1 MFEGFSRE
9 CTRMNTNKQEDEQF
23 GCACFCLDA
32 PVSVTISDFQ
42 ALSTKR
48 VYRRF
53 NEQIQESEID
63 AMQCPCGSSMC
74 GCDWM

>member
-1 MFEGFSRE
+1 
-9 CTRMNTNKQEDEQF
+9 MNTNKQEDEQF
-23 GCACFCLDA
+23 GCAS
-32 PVSVTISDFQ
+32 SVTISDFQ

-63 AMQCPCGSSMC
+63 AMQCPYGSSMC